1 MSHSR
6 ETLAVLPAVLL
17 EQREQLRAA
26 HPAERHRRNGFRSKS
41 ASQNNCTPTL
51 ALPLGKGEG
60 ILLGRKDFVCRR
72 VASARRWAAWQHVDL
87 LSEHRRAQPVAS
99 RGHGP
104 PGPPLVRSRRALM
117 SDTDFCM
124 IARMKTTLDLRDD
137 LLVRAKETAARE
149 GTSLTRMIEESL
161 ALRLRRRR
169 AVAGKL
175 KPLPVSAR
183 NGGLRAGIDGR
194 SNRSLFD
201 AADA

>member
-1 MSHSR
+1 
-6 ETLAVLPAVLL
+6 
-17 EQREQLRAA
+17 
-26 HPAERHRRNGFRSKS
+26 
-41 ASQNNCTPTL
+41 
-51 ALPLGKGEG
+51 
-60 ILLGRKDFVCRR
+60 
-72 VASARRWAAWQHVDL
+72 
-87 LSEHRRAQPVAS
+87 
-99 RGHGP
+99 
-104 PGPPLVRSRRALM
+104 M